1 MDRIVRGIEWVSDS
15 SGLLVAWLVFPL
27 IIASVFEVFSR
38 YVLGQ
43 PTIWA
48 FELGYMAMGVHG
60 LMGAAYTLR
69 MKSHI
74 RIDVLYVHLP
84 EKVKALIDVVG
95 FVFIF
100 LPVVTWLCWGLWEYW
115 VEAYTLGEE
124 SGQSAWNPVIWPFR
138 LAFFLGFALLWLQ
151 GVAELIK
158 AARFLTGQTDE
169 WEAGGGLENQ

>member
-1 MDRIVRGIEWVSDS
+1 MDRIVRGIEWISDS
-15 SGLLVAWLVFPL
+15 SGLLVAWVVFPL

-69 MKSHI
+69 TKSHI
-74 RIDVLYVHLP
+74 RIDVLYSLMP
-84 EKVKALIDVVG
+84 EKMKALVDTIGYVVL
-95 FVFIF
+95 F
-100 LPVVTWLCWGLWEYW
+100 LPIVTWLCWGLWEYW
-115 VEAYTLGEE
+115 VEAYQIGEQ

-138 LAFFLGFALLWLQ
+138 FAFFAGFALLWLQ
-151 GVAELIK
+151 GIAELIK
-158 AARFLTGQTDE
+158 TVRFLTGQTDE
-169 WEAGGGLENQ
+169 WEPGGSLENQ